1 MKLGFYFGLAKD
13 GIRKNSKMYTPYI
26 LTCIGMVMM
35 YYIILSLQ
43 TDKTIGNMAHGSDI
57 QMVLGFGGWVIAIF
71 SCIFLFY
78 TNSFLIRRRKKEFG
92 LYNILGMGRRHISL
106 IILCESVI
114 VAVVALALGLFTG
127 VLFSKFAELGLINI
141 IDQQV
146 NYSFFIAPKAIIST
160 IKIFGCTFVLL
171 FLNNLRQLYFT
182 STIELLG
189 SEKAGEKPPKANWLV
204 AIAGLVLLGIA
215 YYISVTIKNPLA
227 AFSVFFIAV
236 VLVILATYL
245 LMIAGSVVMCR
256 ILQKNKT
263 YYYKKNHF
271 VSVSSMAYRM
281 KRNGAG
287 LASICILATMV
298 LVIISSTSCL
308 YFGHEDALN
317 RRYPR
322 QIDFGFDFTNATQA
336 TLENV
341 KEIQNGLNQAIEECG
356 VESVNK
362 YTSRSASIAGALEG
376 NKLTTSVGAYGDKG
390 ISEMERVIMLY
401 FIPIEDYNE
410 ATGKNVVL
418 EDNEALCY
426 FSEDFDEKSLQVDDM
441 TTFTIKEK
449 IDKCPNMDNVDFE
462 VVPVMVMYLADYDS
476 ALQKIQELED
486 IDGESRLIYSLEY
499 GFDTTLSGDKQI
511 EAASQIKEKF
521 LKNEYEYNEI
531 SMDVREAQR
540 QDFFVTFGGLFY
552 LGLLLSVVFIFAAV
566 LIIYYKQISEGYED
580 HSRFDIMRKVG
591 MTDKEIRKS
600 INSQMLTV
608 FFFPLILAGIHI
620 CFAFPIV
627 RKLLMMFSLNNVGL
641 FVETSIISFLIF
653 GVLYAIVYRITSN
666 AYYRIVRTNM

>member
-1 MKLGFYFGLAKD
+1 M
-13 GIRKNSKMYTPYI
+13 
-26 LTCIGMVMM
+26 
-35 YYIILSLQ
+35 
-43 TDKTIGNMAHGSDI
+43 
-57 QMVLGFGGWVIAIF
+57 
-71 SCIFLFY
+71 
-78 TNSFLIRRRKKEFG
+78 
-92 LYNILGMGRRHISL
+92 
-106 IILCESVI
+106 
-114 VAVVALALGLFTG
+114 
-127 VLFSKFAELGLINI
+127 
-141 IDQQV
+141 
-146 NYSFFIAPKAIIST
+146 
-160 IKIFGCTFVLL
+160 
-171 FLNNLRQLYFT
+171 
-182 STIELLG
+182 
-189 SEKAGEKPPKANWLV
+189 
-204 AIAGLVLLGIA
+204 
-215 YYISVTIKNPLA
+215 
-227 AFSVFFIAV
+227 
-236 VLVILATYL
+236 
-245 LMIAGSVVMCR
+245 
-256 ILQKNKT
+256 
-263 YYYKKNHF
+263 
-271 VSVSSMAYRM
+271 
-281 KRNGAG
+281 
-287 LASICILATMV
+287 
-298 LVIISSTSCL
+298 
-308 YFGHEDALN
+308 
-317 RRYPR
+317 
-322 QIDFGFDFTNATQA
+322 
-336 TLENV
+336 TL
-341 KEIQNGLNQAIEECG
+341 IQNGLNQAIEECG

-449 IDKCPNMDNVDFE
+449 IDKCPNMDNIDFE

>member
-35 YYIILSLQ
+35 YYIIMALQ
-43 TDKTIGNMAHGSDI
+43 TDEAVLKMRGGSNMT
-57 QMVLGFGGWVIAIF
+57 MVLGFGGWVIAIF
-71 SCIFLFY
+71 ACIFLFY

-106 IILCESVI
+106 ILLCESII
-114 VAVVALALGLFTG
+114 VAVVALALGLFCG
-127 VLFSKFAELGLINI
+127 ILFSKFAELGLMNMVNV
-141 IDQQV
+141 DV
-146 NYSFFIAPKAIIST
+146 NYNFFLEAGAIIST
-160 IKIFGCTFVLL
+160 VKIFACTFALL
-171 FLNNLRQLYFT
+171 FLNNLRQLFFT

-189 SEKAGEKPPKANWLV
+189 SEKAGEKPPKANWLL
-204 AIAGLVLLGIA
+204 AIAGVVILGIA

-227 AFSVFFIAV
+227 AFSLFFIAV
-236 VLVILATYL
+236 ILVIIATYL
-245 LMIAGSVVMCR
+245 IMIAGSVLMCK
-256 ILQKNKT
+256 ILQKNKN

-308 YFGHEDALN
+308 YFGSEDAIA

-322 QIDFGFDFTNATQA
+322 QIQFTFDFKNAEQA
-336 TLENV
+336 NLGNVNEIKTGLDKAIEDCGVQKENV
-341 KEIQNGLNQAIEECG
+341 
-356 VESVNK
+356 
-362 YTSRSASIAGALEG
+362 YTSRSASIAGALSG
-376 NKLTTSVGAYGDKG
+376 DKLTTSVGAYGDKG
-390 ISEMERVIMLY
+390 VSEMNSVIMLY
-401 FIPIEDYNE
+401 FIPIEDYNIM
-410 ATGKNVVL
+410 TGKNIEL
-418 EDNEALCY
+418 EENEALC
-426 FSEDFDEKSLQVDDM
+426 FFTEDYDKDSIEIDGQ
-441 TTFTIKEK
+441 TTFNIIDT
-449 IDKCPNMDNVDFE
+449 IDKCPNMDDVDFE
-462 VVPVMVMYLADYDS
+462 VVPVMVMYIHDYDG
-476 ALQKIQELED
+476 ALKKMEELED
-486 IDGESRLIYSLEY
+486 IDGKSRLVYNYEY
-499 GFDTTLSGDKQI
+499 GFDTNLSEEKQGEYAKI
-511 EAASQIKEKF
+511 IKEKLLEKQYQF
-521 LKNEYEYNEI
+521 EEVMLDIRATEKE
-531 SMDVREAQR
+531 
-540 QDFFVTFGGLFY
+540 DFYMAFGGLFY
-552 LGLLLSVVFIFAAV
+552 LGILLSIVFIFAAV

-600 INSQMLTV
+600 INSQILTV

-627 RKLLMMFSLNNVGL
+627 RKLLMMFNLNNVGL
-641 FVETSIISFLIF
+641 FIVTSIITFLIF
-653 GVLYAIVYRITSN
+653 TVLYAIVYRVTSN

>member
-13 GIRKNSKMYTPYI
+13 GICKNSKMYTPYI

-236 VLVILATYL
+236 VLVIIATYL

-449 IDKCPNMDNVDFE
+449 IDKCPNMDNIDFE

-552 LGLLLSVVFIFAAV
+552 LGILLSVVFIFAAV

>member
-114 VAVVALALGLFTG
+114 VAVIALALGLFTG

-160 IKIFGCTFVLL
+160 IKIFGCTFALL

-236 VLVILATYL
+236 VLVIIATYL

-552 LGLLLSVVFIFAAV
+552 LGILLSVVFIFAAV

>member
-1 MKLGFYFGLAKD
+1 M
-13 GIRKNSKMYTPYI
+13 
-26 LTCIGMVMM
+26 
-35 YYIILSLQ
+35 
-43 TDKTIGNMAHGSDI
+43 
-57 QMVLGFGGWVIAIF
+57 
-71 SCIFLFY
+71 
-78 TNSFLIRRRKKEFG
+78 
-92 LYNILGMGRRHISL
+92 
-106 IILCESVI
+106 
-114 VAVVALALGLFTG
+114 
-127 VLFSKFAELGLINI
+127 
-141 IDQQV
+141 
-146 NYSFFIAPKAIIST
+146 
-160 IKIFGCTFVLL
+160 

-236 VLVILATYL
+236 VLVIIATYL

-476 ALQKIQELED
+476 TLQKMQELEGL
-486 IDGESRLIYSLEY
+486 DGESRLIYSLEY

-653 GVLYAIVYRITSN
+653 GVLYAIVYRMTSN

>member
-171 FLNNLRQLYFT
+171 FFNNLRQLYFT

-236 VLVILATYL
+236 VLVIIATYL

-449 IDKCPNMDNVDFE
+449 IDKCPNMDNIDFE

>member
-236 VLVILATYL
+236 VLVIIATYL

-521 LKNEYEYNEI
+521 LKNEYEYNEM

-540 QDFFVTFGGLFY
+540 QDFFVAFGGLFY
-552 LGLLLSVVFIFAAV
+552 LGILLSVVFIFAAV

>member
-236 VLVILATYL
+236 VLVIIATYL

-521 LKNEYEYNEI
+521 LENEYEYNEI

-552 LGLLLSVVFIFAAV
+552 LGILLSVVFIFAAV

>member
-78 TNSFLIRRRKKEFG
+78 TNSFLLRRRKKEFG

-114 VAVVALALGLFTG
+114 VAVIALALGLFTG

-236 VLVILATYL
+236 VLVIIATYL

-476 ALQKIQELED
+476 TLQKMQELEGL
-486 IDGESRLIYSLEY
+486 DGESRLIYSLEY

-531 SMDVREAQR
+531 SMDVREAQK

-552 LGLLLSVVFIFAAV
+552 LGILLSVVFIFAAV